1 MSTVQRRTRIN
12 GVVMTTIKNT
22 GVKTSLAARKF
33 NGIQIVPS
41 NVLAD
46 TVGMPLDDS
55 LIEAEASVFV
65 EDFSVEHFSPGGT
78 LSAVVMEAAAE
89 DTQVPDIPSLP
100 RS

>member
-1 MSTVQRRTRIN
+1 
-12 GVVMTTIKNT
+12 
-22 GVKTSLAARKF
+22 
-33 NGIQIVPS
+33 
-41 NVLAD
+41 
-46 TVGMPLDDS
+46 MPLDDS